1 MYSNSKQWFT
11 LQAAYTRFTASQ
23 LTFRAG
29 RRADECASVLNRC
42 LNTPLWEKEA
52 NFVILAFCTQLVQ
65 CPILLALGLIHISI
79 FNTKGLGMAK
89 LQNKPSLLQ
98 LKSDVVIG
106 MFRKGNV
113 FHDTESHF

>member
-1 MYSNSKQWFT
+1 MPKHTPVGKGGQLCDLSF
-11 LQAAYTRFTASQ
+11 LQSIGAM
-23 LTFRAG
+23 
-29 RRADECASVLNRC
+29 
-42 LNTPLWEKEA
+42 
-52 NFVILAFCTQLVQ
+52 
-65 CPILLALGLIHISI
+65 PILLALGLIHISI